1 MASFSN
7 SKDVVEFDNKIY
19 DNKDKEIVIIK
30 NFKISKIWNNTGD
43 PKNSFNLK
51 EIWGSNMDFYPSTQK
66 EIIDTIDESSSD
78 KEYDFEYDNK
88 FIKNILF
95 FLYSSDKD

>member
-19 DNKDKEIVIIK
+19 DNKEIVIIK